1 MIETSTGGH
10 QGGIFPGK
18 LPTIIY
24 VPVLIV
30 LYMLVE
36 KNLFLSV
43 VLAKK
48 LNFEIIFFFSV
59 VEVIYAL
66 FSSAENAAWGRPGMR
81 GGSWRQIRTGVKNS
95 SSSRGS
101 IRKTGESKRRTK
113 ESRRKRT
120 RERRR
125 RKRER
130 RRRTRGRR
138 RRKIRESR
146 RRTREIRRR
155 RRASAPSPTPG
166 KKSWPLGRLQVGLA
180 GTRQTFC
187 CP

>member
-1 MIETSTGGH
+1 MAALSGMITGSN
-10 QGGIFPGK
+10 K
-18 LPTIIY
+18 Y
-24 VPVLIV
+24 
-30 LYMLVE
+30 VE

-48 LNFEIIFFFSV
+48 FNFEIIFFFSV

-101 IRKTGESKRRTK
+101 RRKTGESKRRTK

-130 RRRTRGRR
+130 RRRTRGRHQYGPAADSDNSDQLGLNDGR
-138 RRKIRESR
+138 TQRED
-146 RRTREIRRR
+146 
-155 RRASAPSPTPG
+155 
-166 KKSWPLGRLQVGLA
+166 
-180 GTRQTFC
+180 C
-187 CP
+187 